1 MPRILG
7 HGGRQVPCVRK
18 DGGIVPVLNALNTFT
33 HGGTM
38 FVVST
43 LSDLSLKVTRRCC
56 GVM

>member
-18 DGGIVPVLNALNTFT
+18 DGSIMPVLNALNTFT

-43 LSDLSLKVTRRCC
+43 LSDLSLKVTRR
-56 GVM
+56 